1 MTKKEIKELIMR
13 MEQDEIVS
21 LWNKMQ
27 DEEINGKVIHRMDD
41 FDEIISYE
49 TILPSDIVWAV
60 RDRQCRPEDRY
71 FYLRFYADGTNI
83 VSFDDI
89 YMSPS
94 PLNLHEL
101 IEKIID
107 DPYCV
112 DDDDIF
118 TAIMEMKQIAT
129 CNNNKNDEEDIPLF

>member
-1 MTKKEIKELIMR
+1 MTKKEIKEEIMLLIMR
-13 MEQDEIVS
+13 MEKDEIVS
-21 LWNKMQ
+21 LWNKFQ
-27 DEEINGKVIHRMDD
+27 DINGNVIHRMDD
-41 FDEIISYE
+41 FDEIVSYE

-60 RDRQCRPEDRY
+60 RNRECDPEDKY
-71 FYLRFYADGTNI
+71 FYLRGTNI

-94 PLNLHEL
+94 PMNLNEL
-101 IEKIID
+101 IDKIIN

-118 TAIMEMKQIAT
+118 NAIMEVKQIAT
-129 CNNNKNDEEDIPLF
+129 CNNNKDDEEDIPLF